1 MEHLHWLG
9 KAHENLAAA
18 QLCFDHGHFNACANR
33 LYYAMFHA
41 GAAALAKMGSLT
53 STAKI
58 GHGWLQANFA
68 RQFIHQRKVYPAKF
82 RSYLSEAYSLR
93 QIADYEKRIIS
104 KGNALRELKKSK
116 EFVAAIKQEAS
127 DATQS

>member
-1 MEHLHWLG
+1 MDHLHWLG
-9 KAHENLAAA
+9 KANENLAAA
-18 QLCFDHGHFNACANR
+18 QLCFDRGHFNACANR

-41 GAAALAKMGSLT
+41 GAAALAKTGSLA

-68 RQFIHQRKVYPAKF
+68 GQLIHHRKVFPVKF

-93 QIADYEKRIIS
+93 QIADYEKRAIS
-104 KGNALRELKKSK
+104 KGNVLRELKKTKNLSPL
-116 EFVAAIKQEAS
+116 
-127 DATQS
+127 